1 MGCLPPGGRAVGS
14 STIRGGSRVP
24 WPCRRPV
31 VTSNLACAFPGG
43 FGTFD
48 ELFEVL
54 TLTQTRK
61 VRPMPVVTTVLDWPR
76 GRFARRRRIGA
87 YRLSRP

>member
-1 MGCLPPGGRAVGS
+1 MERPKPRPDLDFNFHYFAMRKLHFLQRATALV
-14 STIRGGSRVP
+14 
-24 WPCRRPV
+24 
-31 VTSNLACAFPGG
+31 AFPGG